1 LFTFV
6 FIFNSTISFCLLVT
20 SLFIIHI
27 PVSSGSNGGA
37 THNGEALVGFHE
49 DALSQAA
56 VGKAQLL
63 LALVLGL
70 GLAADC
76 SELTILGYILPAAEL
91 QLCIDEHKKGW
102 LVSITLLA
110 LAGGSLAWGILGDHL
125 GRRRALIS
133 ALSVAALFSAVATVM
148 PTYGTF
154 MTARS
159 ASRQP
164 SRHVCNYELL

>member
-1 LFTFV
+1 
-6 FIFNSTISFCLLVT
+6 
-20 SLFIIHI
+20 
-27 PVSSGSNGGA
+27 
-37 THNGEALVGFHE
+37 
-49 DALSQAA
+49 LSQAA

-164 SRHVCNYELL
+164 SRHVCHYELL